1 MLHCI
6 FNQAIGLWEERAT
19 GDMMEI
25 PFFGK
30 ASKFSTET
38 LWAFVGQQPAWDSMN
53 RKVAIHLQNNS
64 FGR

>member
-6 FNQAIGLWEERAT
+6 LNQAIGLWEERAT
-19 GDMMEI
+19 GDMI

-30 ASKFSTET
+30 ASKFSTEK
-38 LWAFVGQQPAWDSMN
+38 LWAFVGQQPSWNSMN
-53 RKVAIHLQNNS
+53 RNVALHLLNNS

>member
-6 FNQAIGLWEERAT
+6 LNQAIGLWEERAT

-30 ASKFSTET
+30 ASKFSTEK
-38 LWAFVGQQPAWDSMN
+38 LWAFVGQQPAWNSMN
-53 RKVAIHLQNNS
+53 RKVALHLLNNS